1 MNLLIAK
8 IIKCAFVPFA
18 VSALLLASVG
28 AQTMSGYDIMK
39 KADEVER
46 GNTSSY
52 VATMTLISKNGSTRV
67 REIVSYKK
75 DFADSKRSVVAFRT
89 PKDVAGVSYLMW
101 EYDEDANGNK
111 KDRDSWLYMPA
122 MKKVRRISGSESGDD
137 FMGTD
142 FTYDDMGDRGLAK
155 DTFTLLGEEAVN
167 GFMCYKVECVAKD
180 ATEKNPRR
188 IMWVRKDNFMVQR
201 GEYYNKQNTLQR
213 TLECENIQQIDN
225 IWTTGKMTMKNVKT
239 EHATVIEMKDVHYNQ
254 SIADSLFTVA
264 SLERGAIK

>member
-1 MNLLIAK
+1 MNVFIAK
-8 IIKCAFVPFA
+8 IIKRGIALFVTG
-18 VSALLLASVG
+18 ALLLTAVG

-46 GNTSSY
+46 GSTSSY
-52 VATMTLISKNGSTRV
+52 VATMTLVSKNGNTRV
-67 REIVSYKK
+67 REVVSYRK
-75 DFADSKRSVVAFRT
+75 DFADSKRSVVVFRT
-89 PKDVAGVSYLMW
+89 PKDVAGVGYLMW

-111 KDRDSWLYMPA
+111 KDRDSWLFMPA

-167 GFMCYKVECVAKD
+167 GVLCYKVECVAKD

-188 IMWVRKDNFMVQR
+188 ILWVRKDNFIVQR
-201 GEYYNKQNTLQR
+201 GEYYSKQNTLQR
-213 TLECENIQQIDN
+213 VLECEDIQQIDG

-239 EHATVIEMKDVHYNQ
+239 EHATVIEMKDIHYNQ
-254 SIADSLFTVA
+254 QIADSLFTVA